1 MKRLQEDALKSAIQ
15 TSKIVLIQG
24 PKNVGKEDLC
34 IKLLRELDTPFAL
47 LSGRE
52 KEWET
57 NDLNAI
63 AEGTLVFND
72 AQHIPNL
79 QGILEATL
87 EGQVQK
93 NLVLLCSFR
102 PLLDDLLIEVLE
114 ANGMLFS
121 FFAPSFYEAAQ
132 HFGIAEESRLLE
144 ERLIFGNYPSVL
156 NDLDRAQEELQILIQ
171 DVIVSHF
178 GPKDRVN
185 KGNLLHRVMI
195 QLAYAIGEPISYNE
209 IGERVGLDNET
220 VERYINL
227 LCDAFVIVALPSYH
241 EEKRYELKKSFC
253 FYYLDNGVRNALIN
267 NFNPTFMRVDMK
279 ELWRNYLI
287 AERLKWIKIN
297 KLEID
302 LYFWRSHTKQQ
313 LDIVELHGQHILAYK
328 SDWEKR
334 GKIKIPELFTS
345 YYPAA
350 KTSLLNKNTY
360 WTYLSKK

>member
-47 LSGRE
+47 LSGIE
-52 KEWET
+52 KEWEAS
-57 NDLNAI
+57 DLNAI

-102 PLLDDLLIEVLE
+102 PLLDDLLIEALE

-185 KGNLLHRVMI
+185 KGDLLHRVMI

-220 VERYINL
+220 VERYFNL

-279 ELWRNYLI
+279 ELWCNYLI

-313 LDIVELHGQHILAYK
+313 LDIVELHGQQIMAYK

-334 GKIKIPELFTS
+334 GKIKIPEL
-345 YYPAA
+345 
-350 KTSLLNKNTY
+350 
-360 WTYLSKK
+360 